1 MRLFELELPI
11 DLPQSTFA
19 TSSYTPASSIH
30 ESTLTHTS
38 SNNGWQSH
46 QISAPSSVIM
56 DTPDG
61 NSTSRGI
68 LIGLLSAFG
77 SAGFA
82 VLILA
87 LFFFFKYTAKGRILL
102 DRIGRPGEYDDEQ
115 AFAREEADALENMD
129 DMQKADYLRAKG
141 MISPLS

>member
-1 MRLFELELPI
+1 MFGSELPI

-19 TSSYTPASSIH
+19 TSSYTSTASVH
-30 ESTLTHTS
+30 EYTS
-38 SNNGWQSH
+38 AHISASNGWQSH
-46 QISAPSSVIM
+46 QINAPSSVMM
-56 DTPDG
+56 DDSDG

-82 VLILA
+82 VFILA
-87 LFFFFKYTAKGRILL
+87 VFFFFKYTAKGRILL

-115 AFAREEADALENMD
+115 AFAREEADALEHMD
-129 DMQKADYLRAKG
+129 DMQKADYMRAKG
-141 MISPLS
+141 MILPPA